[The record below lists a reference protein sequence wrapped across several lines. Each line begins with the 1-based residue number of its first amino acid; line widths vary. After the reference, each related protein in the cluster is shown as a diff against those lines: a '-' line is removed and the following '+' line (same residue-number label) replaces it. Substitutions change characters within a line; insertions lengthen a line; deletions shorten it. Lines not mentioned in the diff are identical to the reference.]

1 MKDRKKKMAI
11 APMSLFSL
19 SVLPPKK
26 LKTDFNNPFSG
37 FSACVTVVI
46 SSVELSAILY
56 SSLPSLKDS
65 LDLGFGIRL
74 V

>member
-1 MKDRKKKMAI
+1 MKDRKKNMAM

-37 FSACVTVVI
+37 FTACVIVV
-46 SSVELSAILY
+46 SSTVELSDIFD
-56 SSLPSLKDS
+56 LPFLH
-65 LDLGFGIRL
+65 
-74 V
+74 

>member
-1 MKDRKKKMAI
+1 MKDRKKKMAM

-37 FSACVTVVI
+37 FTVCITVV
-46 SSVELSAILY
+46 SSTVELSAIL
-56 SSLPSLKDS
+56 
-65 LDLGFGIRL
+65 
-74 V
+74 